1 MIILLYKG
9 VRRFLQLLHV
19 VLAPSYCIS
28 CQQFTQQGIFL
39 CSECSDLIIPL
50 VTKQFF
56 ITQKYQATVFAVSDY
71 QDPLRILTLGKYYKN
86 RLASIYLAELIWE
99 RTDLCNQEFD
109 FIVPIPLHWTRYAW
123 RWYNQSE
130 CMAQVLSEKSG
141 KPIAHILKRIRATAF
156 QAGLSYVQRVDN
168 LKDAFSLISEDD
180 LQKYKGKKLL
190 LVDDVLTTGTTLY
203 EAGRCLV
210 KLVPDKL
217 VFAVACRVG
226 SR

>member
-1 MIILLYKG
+1 MTLMYGG
-9 VRRFLQLLHV
+9 VRKFLGLLQEI
-19 VLAPSYCIS
+19 LAPSYCVS
-28 CQQFTQQGIFL
+28 CQQFTLQGIFL

-50 VTKQFF
+50 ATKQFF

-99 RTDLCNQEFD
+99 RTDLRYQDFD
-109 FIVPIPLHWTRYAW
+109 YIVPIPLHWTRYAW

-130 CMAQVLSEKSG
+130 CIAEILSEKSG
-141 KPIAHILKRIRATAF
+141 KPIAHLLQRTRRTAF
-156 QAGLSYVQRVDN
+156 QAGLSYAQRADN
-168 LKDAFSLISEDD
+168 LKDAFSILSEDD
-180 LQKYKGKKLL
+180 PQKYKGKKML

-210 KLVPDKL
+210 KLAPDKL
-217 VFAVACRVG
+217 IFAVACRVG
-226 SR
+226 SL